1 MLVHFK
7 RGLAAS
13 ALLTM
18 LVAAAFTLGAS
29 SANATFISV
38 YCNISTPPKTACS
51 VPSHVGPIPLNQAI
65 YTGAG
70 RSGVSVCEK
79 TLQNGVLI
87 TRKCAFG
94 SATSYPNT
102 GPGGQG
108 WVGNDSPWWHTITGW
123 AEVNAPLPS
132 AAAASNTSAQAR
144 VATAQKA
151 TAISRTAAPAD
162 VRAEVAALR
171 SGSSSSV
178 TTMVRPGDTVSLTT
192 TRETLCLDS
201 TRAAGGSCQGYDA
214 VEGGGLLVA
223 SICAPDQPKDVVVLY
238 GVVPDGV
245 AAVDAITIDGSSVAR
260 AAVAANTF
268 ELELGTADA
277 GRVAE
282 IRWTGRSGSK
292 AVGDLIP
299 DDVNC

>member
-1 MLVHFK
+1 MLVYFK

-13 ALLTM
+13 ALLTT
-18 LVAAAFTLGAS
+18 LVATALPLGAS

-38 YCNISTPPKTACS
+38 YCNISTPPKTQCS
-51 VPSHVGPIPLNQAI
+51 IGSHVGPIPLNQAI

-70 RSGVSVCEK
+70 RDGVSVCEK
-79 TLQNGVLI
+79 TLQNGAII
-87 TRKCAFG
+87 TRKCGYG

-132 AAAASNTSAQAR
+132 AAAARSTAAQAR

-151 TAISRTAAPAD
+151 TTISRTAAPAG
-162 VRAEVAALR
+162 VRAEIAALR

-178 TTMVRPGDTVSLTT
+178 ATMVRPGDKVSLTT
-192 TRETLCLDS
+192 TQETLCLDS
-201 TRAAGGSCQGYDA
+201 TRAAGGSCQDYDA
-214 VEGGGLLVA
+214 VEEGGLLVA
-223 SICAPDQPKDVVVLY
+223 SICAPEQPKGTLAMY

-245 AAVDAITIDGSSVAR
+245 TAVDAITVDGSSIARASIEGTPSSWISARLTQRVSRRFVGADAR
-260 AAVAANTF
+260 AA
-268 ELELGTADA
+268 
-277 GRVAE
+277 R
-282 IRWTGRSGSK
+282 RSGT
-292 AVGDLIP
+292 
-299 DDVNC
+299 